1 MLEKLTAYYDR
12 LDLALFRALN
22 SAGNPFLDGLFTVV
36 SNRWFGIA
44 LGLVVCAWFVY
55 TKRWGALRVIAALIL
70 AVGLSDLIGYRV
82 LKPLFSR
89 MRPCYALP
97 EGSFTWVVH
106 AANVGSMPSLHAA
119 NLFALALVTTLG
131 DRRLAWGAYPLALAV
146 GLSRVY
152 LGVHWPT
159 DVLAG
164 VVWGSLVALGCWFLT
179 GWVENLIKKA
189 RRKRE

>member
-1 MLEKLTAYYDR
+1 MLERLTAYYDR

-55 TKRWGALRVIAALIL
+55 TKRWGALRLIAALIL

-82 LKPLFSR
+82 LKPLFGR

-106 AANVGSMPSLHAA
+106 VANVGSLPSLHAA
-119 NLFALALVTTLG
+119 NLFALALVATLG

-164 VVWGSLVALGCWFLT
+164 MVWGSLVALGCWFLT
-179 GWVENLIKKA
+179 GWIEKLLKK
-189 RRKRE
+189 RKKE